1 MWAVLHRYQNF
12 THALGPTGDDRPAMQ
27 VIRRRYV
34 ARLEGGPLDGLAF
47 SVAGVAPLIELQ
59 APPPRER
66 PASAGLVFP
75 VRARS
80 VAIYDLASAGSGERM
95 PGYAVLHYVYAT
107 SRPIAPPAHA

>member
-1 MWAVLHRYQNF
+1 
-12 THALGPTGDDRPAMQ
+12 MQ
-27 VIRRRYV
+27 VVRRRYV

-59 APPPRER
+59 EPPPQGR

-80 VAIYDLASAGSGERM
+80 VAIYDLDAGGCRERM

-107 SRPIAPPAHA
+107 SRPIAPPERA

>member
-12 THALGPTGDDRPAMQ
+12 THRARSTGDDRAAMQ

-47 SVAGVAPLIELQ
+47 SVAGVAPLLELQ

-66 PASAGLVFP
+66 PASAGLVLP

-80 VAIYDLASAGSGERM
+80 MAIYDLDATGGGERM
-95 PGYAVLHYVYAT
+95 AGYAVLHYVYAT
-107 SRPIAPPAHA
+107 SRPIAPAAHA